1 MIRHLTP
8 ADYRI
13 QPWANGRGQTVELA
27 RADGPEGMRWRLSL
41 ATVAE
46 DGAFSLFPGI
56 DRVLTV
62 ISGPGFR
69 ITGAG
74 IDLDARPFAPVA
86 FPGDVAVAAEGV
98 TAASED
104 FNVMLARALG
114 PAQVWLAAG
123 DLAAGGLLALFAPDG
138 GLAAGRRLG
147 LRDLILTETGLAGV
161 SGRVIAVRLPGRQIP

>member
-8 ADYRI
+8 ADYRV

-27 RADGPEGMRWRLSL
+27 RSDGPEGMRWRLSV

-69 ITGAG
+69 IAG
-74 IDLDARPFAPVA
+74 EGVDLDARPFAPVA
-86 FPGDVAVAAEGV
+86 FPGDARVAAEGV
-98 TAASED
+98 AAPSDD
-104 FNVMLARALG
+104 FNVMVARALG
-114 PAQVWLAAG
+114 PPRVWLASG
-123 DLAAGGLLALFAPDG
+123 DVEAGGLLALFAPEG
-138 GLAAGRRLG
+138 GAAGGRRLAP
-147 LRDLILTETGLAGV
+147 RDLILTDGAVPAV
-161 SGRVIAVRLPGRQIP
+161 SGRVLAVRLPAG